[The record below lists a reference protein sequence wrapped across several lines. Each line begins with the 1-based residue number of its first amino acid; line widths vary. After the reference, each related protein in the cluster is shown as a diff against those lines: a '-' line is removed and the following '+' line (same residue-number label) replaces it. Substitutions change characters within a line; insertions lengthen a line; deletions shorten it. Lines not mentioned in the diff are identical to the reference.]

1 VIESCDE
8 LRWDVEEIRD
18 GGEWILAIG
27 HIRGQ
32 GHDSEVAIDARAG
45 WLAHFN
51 EGRIVRFQ
59 MFAIA
64 TRPSKPV
71 GLRE

>member
-1 VIESCDE
+1 VF
-8 LRWDVEEIRD
+8 
-18 GGEWILAIG
+18 
-27 HIRGQ
+27 
-32 GHDSEVAIDARAG
+32 DSGVAIDARAG

-59 MFAIA
+59 TLAIA
-64 TRPSKPV
+64 TRPSKPA